1 MFKGDPPGRER
12 ENSRTEVAIAC
23 VRAED
28 RRDAVALCVHEKYQT
43 VLGPDRV
50 PRTGAVLV
58 QQLQRSTG
66 EDENRRHPGVAN
78 RVRAAPRCSTGDANK
93 SIHQKG

>member
-1 MFKGDPPGRER
+1 
-12 ENSRTEVAIAC
+12 
-23 VRAED
+23 
-28 RRDAVALCVHEKYQT
+28 
-43 VLGPDRV
+43 
-50 PRTGAVLV
+50 LV

-78 RVRAAPRCSTGDANK
+78 RIRAAPRCSTGDANK

>member
-12 ENSRTEVAIAC
+12 ENSRTEVAIAY
-23 VRAED
+23 VRADD
-28 RRDAVALCVHEKYQT
+28 RRDAVALGLLEEQET
-43 VLGPDRV
+43 VLGVDRV